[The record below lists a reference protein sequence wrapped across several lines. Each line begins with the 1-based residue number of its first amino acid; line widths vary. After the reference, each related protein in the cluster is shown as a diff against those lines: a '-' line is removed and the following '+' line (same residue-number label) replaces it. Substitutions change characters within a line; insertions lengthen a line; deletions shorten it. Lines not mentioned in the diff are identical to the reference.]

1 MISFVIC
8 LKEIFIGSVFMLIY
22 CLQWHMAL
30 AGGGG
35 GGEGGTWSYVCVQ
48 LRLRSTR
55 VMQCAI

>member
-35 GGEGGTWSYVCVQ
+35 GGGGAHGHMYVFN
-48 LRLRSTR
+48 
-55 VMQCAI
+55 